1 MQPSLFDL
9 PVAGAGDGE
18 PRSPDQAARDFA
30 TEPAND
36 VVLEASAG
44 TGKTRVLVDRYV
56 RLIQAGV
63 DPSNIL
69 AMTFTRKA
77 AAEMRERVLSEL
89 RRRHAAGVID
99 GARWRALLDR
109 IADVQISTIDAFCFG
124 LLREFPLEA
133 GVEPGFDVADETEI
147 GRFSRE
153 ATDLALR
160 AARGLIVR
168 DDALRLLFA
177 RVKLPTLSR
186 TVADLLDRRHI
197 ALPAVATFVKQRAAD
212 AKADDAAQAFI
223 DRLRDLVA
231 RSSHRR
237 ALLEQGPQGAP
248 EYRWLLADLVALD
261 RFTVPAD
268 LPRLQHLRRRV
279 ERYFLTK
286 AGEPRKKADP
296 KFKVELFA
304 SPAARKAHDEAVV
317 SMAPAFAEA
326 LDQLE
331 AGINTVLARGLLRLL
346 QIAASKYD
354 ALLEEHALLDFAGLL
369 DRSVRLLSRQEEFA
383 RSRLKLQARYHHV
396 LVDEFQDT
404 SRLQWRLVELLVDA
418 WGEGEGASDTATSI
432 FIVGDRKQSIYR
444 FRHAEVT
451 LLDEAARK
459 IAALRPDRRVRQ
471 AITQSFRAVPELLA
485 FVNALAESVVSDL
498 GIDERFTYTDTDR
511 FPAPAVGEGAL
522 RDGQPVLG
530 LIAESSIA
538 QNAEAVA
545 AEVERLLA
553 EGIVRTRDGTARPAC
568 PDDIAILFR
577 ARHGHQYF
585 EKALE
590 DRGIRTYV
598 YKGLG
603 FFDAPEV
610 QDLQAL
616 MRYLAQPDSNLRAA
630 ELLRSRFV
638 RLSDSGL
645 VALAPALAQ
654 ALLAPEPPASANV
667 LSPTDRALLDLA
679 RRGVAGWLAQADRVP
694 PSELVDAVIRESAYV
709 FEMRGRRLDQAREN
723 VKKVRAVIR
732 RVESRGYA
740 TLGRIAEYFETLR
753 AGDES
758 NAILEAS
765 GCVQLMTMHAA
776 KGLEFPIVFLVNLQA
791 QGRGRGGG
799 ISVIERGPG
808 GDPEVAFTSTDG
820 TRLEDQRDSEELRRL
835 LYVAVTRARDRLY
848 LAAELDHRGQV
859 RRGARSLAS
868 LLPSSLLATFAQAD
882 ATPDVERVSWDGP
895 GGRFTFRVCRPAPPS
910 PASRLAEA
918 DTAELDVAWLAPAR
932 AGSETVSKTTPGI
945 DSRNAFRESSVR
957 NESRHDS
964 RLLGT
969 LVHRLFQLRLA
980 GDLQADALCRRAQDS
995 LRGEERVDVG
1005 DVEALVQAAA
1015 SLYTRLRQHPEVA
1028 ALTAAPEAPDPGVQ
1042 VFYEVPFSLAAGDD
1056 EAGTL
1061 RGVIDCL
1068 IVPAQ
1073 GPPLILEFKTG
1084 DPRPEHRLQIA
1095 RYAEAIGRILAVNHV
1110 ETKILYA

>member
-1 MQPSLFDL
+1 MKQPSLFDL
-9 PVAGAGDGE
+9 SGDGE
-18 PRSPDQAARDFA
+18 ADVRPPDQAARDFA
-30 TEPAND
+30 VEPGND

-56 RLIQAGV
+56 RLIEAGV

-77 AAEMRERVLSEL
+77 AAEMRERVLAAL
-89 RRRHAAGVID
+89 RRRHAAGAID
-99 GARWRALLDR
+99 GARWRTLLDR

-160 AARGLIVR
+160 AARGLIAR

-177 RVKLPTLSR
+177 RVKLPTLGR

-197 ALPAVATFVKQRAAD
+197 ALPAVATFVKQRASD
-212 AKADDAAQAFI
+212 ANADDAASAFI
-223 DRLRDLVA
+223 ARLRDLLA
-231 RSSHRR
+231 RTPHRR
-237 ALLEQGPQGAP
+237 ALLEQGPHGAP
-248 EYRWLLADLVALD
+248 EYRWLQADLVALD
-261 RFTVPAD
+261 RFIVPDD

-286 AGEPRKKADP
+286 AGDPRKKVDP
-296 KFKVELFA
+296 KFKLELFA
-304 SPAARKAHDEAVV
+304 GPAARKAHDEAVV
-317 SMAPAFAEA
+317 SLAPALADA
-326 LDQLE
+326 LAQLE
-331 AGINTVLARGLLRLL
+331 ADINTVLARGLLRLL
-346 QIAASKYD
+346 QIAASKYE

-369 DRSVRLLSRQEEFA
+369 DRAVRLLSRQEEFA

-418 WGEGEGASDTATSI
+418 WGEGEGASDTSTSI

-459 IAALRPDRRVRQ
+459 ISALRPDRRVRQ
-471 AITQSFRAVPELLA
+471 AITASFRAVPELLA

-498 GIDERFTYTDTDR
+498 PIDERFTYTDTDR
-511 FPAPAVGEGAL
+511 FPSPAVGEGAL

-530 LIAESSIA
+530 LIAESSVA
-538 QNAEAVA
+538 KSADAVA
-545 AEVERLLA
+545 AEIERLLA
-553 EGIVRTRDGTARPAC
+553 EGMVRTREGAPRAARAE
-568 PDDIAILFR
+568 DIAILFR

-630 ELLRSRFV
+630 EFLRSRFV
-638 RLSDSGL
+638 RLSDTAL
-645 VALAPALAQ
+645 VTLAPGLAQ
-654 ALLAPEPPASANV
+654 ALLAPDLPPAASA
-667 LSPTDRALLDLA
+667 LSPTDHALLDLA
-679 RRGVAGWLAQADRVP
+679 RRGIAGWLAQADRVP
-694 PSELVDAVIRESAYV
+694 PSELVDAVIRQSAYV

-723 VKKVRAVIR
+723 VKKVRALIR

-765 GCVQLMTMHAA
+765 GSVQLMTMHAA
-776 KGLEFPIVFLVNLQA
+776 KGLEFPIVFLVNLQVP
-791 QGRGRGGG
+791 GRGRSGG

-820 TRLEDQRDSEELRRL
+820 TRLEDQRDAEELRRL
-835 LYVAVTRARDRLY
+835 LYVGVTRARDRLY

-859 RRGARSLAS
+859 RKGARSLAS
-868 LLPSSLLATFAQAD
+868 LLPASLLAAYAQA
-882 ATPDVERVSWDGP
+882 ATTPDVERVTWQTP
-895 GGRFTFRVCRPAPPS
+895 GGQFAFRVCRPAPSSAPS
-910 PASRLAEA
+910 RPLEEASG
-918 DTAELDVAWLAPAR
+918 ELDVAWLTPAQVGSVAATEIG
-932 AGSETVSKTTPGI
+932 AGPDFIPSLGPAS
-945 DSRNAFRESSVR
+945 FREELR
-957 NESRHDS
+957 PGPQ
-964 RLLGT
+964 LLGT

-980 GDLQADALCRRAQDS
+980 ADLPPEALYRRAAEA
-995 LRGEERVDVG
+995 LRPHERVDVS
-1005 DVEALVQAAA
+1005 DVDALARDAGN
-1015 SLYTRLRQHPEVA
+1015 LYARLRERPEVA
-1028 ALTAAPEAPDPGVQ
+1028 VLTADSTLQGRGAQ
-1042 VFYEVPFSLAAGDD
+1042 VFYEVPFSFATNNREGM
-1056 EAGTL
+1056 TL
-1061 RGVIDCL
+1061 RGVVDCL
-1068 IVPAQ
+1068 IVPAE
-1073 GPPLILEFKTG
+1073 GPPVILEFKTG
-1084 DPRPEHRLQIA
+1084 RPQPEHRLQVE
-1095 RYAEAIGRILAVNHV
+1095 RYAEAMGRILAVNHV